1 MLTEELGW
9 PCAGLREPW
18 EGSELWAEFTLG
30 DPLSLLQPGS
40 GNAEMTI
47 LIYPTYPF
55 PIKDLK
61 GSRENSDMVLAF
73 KEPVH

>member
-1 MLTEELGW
+1 MVLVCCLRSCW
-9 PCAGLREPW
+9 PQGAW

-30 DPLSLLQPGS
+30 DPPSFLQPGS

-61 GSRENSDMVLAF
+61 GSRES
-73 KEPVH
+73 